1 MRDYDGSS
9 PGDVFTTAIK
19 TFEAVEAIFGLYE
32 MYGGKETDDPIGV
45 LPATIPDGVRGG
57 TVSPST
63 RLLALVALQN
73 SRYVTF
79 NRALAGARA
88 RSPDAVGAIEA
99 LLEVSDGKMQYY
111 ENQVQL
117 YRETARQINLW
128 RAILDVA
135 RAPGV

>member
-19 TFEAVEAIFGLYE
+19 TFEAVEAIFDLYE
-32 MYGGKETDDPIGV
+32 RYGGEETDDPMGV

-63 RLLALVALQN
+63 RLLSLVALQN
-73 SRYVTF
+73 SRYVKF
-79 NRALAGARA
+79 NRALEGARA
-88 RSPDAVGAIEA
+88 RSPGAVDAIEA
-99 LLEVSDGKMQYY
+99 LLEVSDGEMQYY

-117 YRETARQINLW
+117 YRETARQITLW